1 MEVIQPDVVATKG
14 KTKENLREEW
24 DAFHCRSVYTK
35 LNKIDIKNTV
45 ASNIA

>member
-1 MEVIQPDVVATKG
+1 MIDFIKTDVVATNG
-14 KTKENLREEW
+14 KIKNICGRNGVPFIADQFTM
-24 DAFHCRSVYTK
+24 

>member
-1 MEVIQPDVVATKG
+1 MEVIQPDVVQRKG
-14 KTKENLREEW
+14 KRRNICGRNGVPFIADQFTM
-24 DAFHCRSVYTK
+24 